1 MVMAEVVAH
10 SAQISSAFL
19 LSIFIFIVHTERK
32 EWKKGKNNNNKPYC
46 WTFFSMPHKKLP
58 QPYIMVMFMRILN
71 SILFLLF
78 ATLFIPA
85 LEFMRIL
92 MQMLGIK

>member
-10 SAQISSAFL
+10 SAQISFAFL
-19 LSIFIFIVHTERK
+19 LSIFIFIVHTE
-32 EWKKGKNNNNKPYC
+32 WKKGKKNNNNKPYC

-71 SILFLLF
+71 SILLFLLF

-85 LEFMRIL
+85 LEFMANFNANV
-92 MQMLGIK
+92 GD